1 MCHIILNYKEKARAG
16 ISILLPL
23 LSQYILNRNDKSEH
37 TTHLDNVVR
46 IIIPWMVLTKKTQV
60 SILAHTKSHGVQE
73 ARIFLLHPD
82 KKFAFLHPLESYE
95 PF

>member
-1 MCHIILNYKEKARAG
+1 MPEYQNE
-16 ISILLPL
+16 
-23 LSQYILNRNDKSEH
+23 
-37 TTHLDNVVR
+37 R
-46 IIIPWMVLTKKTQV
+46 IAERCALKFGKWSVLTKKMQV
-60 SILAHTKSHGVQE
+60 SIFAHTKSHGVQE